1 MNRTTSDQFAPRT
14 NTATMMQTIPE
25 RKPVRS
31 IFVLLSAS
39 RPLPNFMANI
49 GISLTS
55 SAERTIAMT
64 GMKYHVPQS
73 ELNHEYGESST

>member
-1 MNRTTSDQFAPRT
+1 
-14 NTATMMQTIPE
+14 MQTIPE

-55 SAERTIAMT
+55 RADNMTAMR

-73 ELNHEYGESST
+73 ELIHEYGESST